1 MWREKNI
8 VSNYYQKHKFLSKQI
23 QKCISLWGKFTFEFL
38 LFNKFIIHE
47 PLLYHSSIYS
57 IKCREPSLFIFQT
70 FVYKRNTSRNK
81 LERKTWVER
90 SEAGNLV
97 ERGIGQYPQFVD
109 SAWKQRGKKN
119 TENEYFHGLVWKMIR
134 NRKIKEIG
142 MLKILRS
149 PPIYL
154 SPHRVSRPDAFFSFK
169 FEAISSTY
177 TVDQI
182 HIWRNDFDVHSYAIS
197 TIFFPPLLFSIS
209 FFDYP
214 TLVSPMLVFFLLPI
228 KHTCLFMEDIPR
240 GRSSR
245 NGTQFFAINALEMR
259 YYITNFWEIRYGTAI
274 V

>member
-1 MWREKNI
+1 
-8 VSNYYQKHKFLSKQI
+8 
-23 QKCISLWGKFTFEFL
+23 
-38 LFNKFIIHE
+38 
-47 PLLYHSSIYS
+47 
-57 IKCREPSLFIFQT
+57 
-70 FVYKRNTSRNK
+70 
-81 LERKTWVER
+81 
-90 SEAGNLV
+90 
-97 ERGIGQYPQFVD
+97 
-109 SAWKQRGKKN
+109 
-119 TENEYFHGLVWKMIR
+119 MIR

-214 TLVSPMLVFFLLPI
+214 THSYRLCRYFS
-228 KHTCLFMEDIPR
+228 CC
-240 GRSSR
+240 RSSTR
-245 NGTQFFAINALEMR
+245 VSLWRMFREDVVLEMER
-259 YYITNFWEIRYGTAI
+259 NFSR
-274 V
+274 